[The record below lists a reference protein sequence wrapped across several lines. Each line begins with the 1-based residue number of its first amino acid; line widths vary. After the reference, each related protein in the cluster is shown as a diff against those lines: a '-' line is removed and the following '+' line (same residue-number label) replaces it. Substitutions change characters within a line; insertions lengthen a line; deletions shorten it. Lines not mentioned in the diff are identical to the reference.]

1 MTTVLVNTN
10 APEVIVTI
18 NGSEYY
24 FPKTSSRADYSGATD
39 AVILSCSPTGLKL
52 TFPSS
57 SYDFI
62 IDSVPYVGGFSSLAV
77 AFNETYF
84 DTTSISPP
92 PVLPAVTMRANAITT
107 GAYVATT
114 EVKVTGRRLLNVDFY
129 ITDGG
134 ALADNGNIIAIL
146 EASDDNV
153 NWVSVHNVAVNGNL
167 HQDGAA
173 SPYEAGTIFR
183 NMSAEIPAYAIPYD
197 ATNPP
202 VNPVRL
208 SFATGYG
215 LYYRFQVRAGA
226 TSGIQG
232 SAPATFP
239 DLEIKATLQ

>member
-24 FPKTSSRADYSGATD
+24 FPKSSSRADYSGATD
-39 AVILSCSPTGLKL
+39 AVILSCAPTGLKL
-52 TFPSS
+52 PFPSS
-57 SYDFI
+57 SYDFL
-62 IDSVPYVGGFSSLAV
+62 IDSVPYVGAFSALAV

-92 PVLPAVTMRANAITT
+92 PVLPAVTIRANAITT

-114 EVKVTGRRLLNVDFY
+114 AVKVTGRRLLNVDFT

-134 ALADNGNIIAIL
+134 ALVNSGNIIAIL

-153 NWVSVHNVAVNGNL
+153 NWVSVQNVAVNGNL

-173 SPYEAGTIFR
+173 VPYEAGTIFR
-183 NMSAEIPAYAIPYD
+183 NMSAEIPAYVIPYD
-197 ATNPP
+197 ATNLPI
-202 VNPVRL
+202 NPIRL

-215 LYYRFQVRAGA
+215 QYYRFKVRASVP
-226 TSGIQG
+226 SGIQG
-232 SAPATFP
+232 GAPATFP
-239 DLEIKATLQ
+239 DLEILATLQ